1 MIRVLVSACLLGEP
15 VRYNGTGKR
24 SSSPILRNWQ
34 QRGRIVSICPEV
46 AGGLPVPRNPA
57 EIVKGEGEDVLKGEA
72 AVVENSGTVVSAYF
86 IAGAQ
91 KALEAAQKHNVV
103 LAVLKEGSPSCGS
116 GYIYS
121 GHFDG
126 TRLSGMGVT
135 ACFLSQHGIRV
146 FNEHQLK
153 EADHYL
159 QNLEQSRIP

>member
-15 VRYNGTGKR
+15 VRYNGTGKQV
-24 SSSPILRNWQ
+24 SSPILRNWQ
-34 QRGRIVSICPEV
+34 QAGRIVSICPEV

-57 EIVKGEGEDVLKGEA
+57 EIVQGEGKDVLTGEA
-72 AVVENSGTVVSAYF
+72 AVVEKSGRVVSDYF

-91 KALEAAQKHNVV
+91 KALESAQTHQIL

-116 GYIYS
+116 GSIYS

-135 ACFLSQHGIRV
+135 ARYLSQHGIRL
-146 FNEHQLK
+146 FNEHQLR
-153 EADHYL
+153 EANHYL
-159 QNLEQSRIP
+159 RRLELD